1 MDHNDVLVFGIFDP
15 DGKQE
20 AFCYTHNAPTNLW
33 IGALCDDGSRM
44 AVEFMTYLINGLL
57 EDDCFEE
64 GDFFMVRNQDGVPLT
79 ATVGAEV
86 AARSVDAFQAL
97 TDTVRKVSV
106 HVGE

>member
-1 MDHNDVLVFGIFDP
+1 MDHHEVLVFGIFDP

-20 AFCYTHNAPTNLW
+20 SFCYTHNAPTNLW

-44 AVEFMTYLINGLL
+44 HVDFMTYILNGLM
-57 EDDCFEE
+57 EDDAFNE
-64 GDFFMVRNQDGVPLT
+64 GDTFVVRNQDGVSLT

>member
-20 AFCYTHNAPTNLW
+20 SFCYTHNAPTNLW
-33 IGALCDDGSRM
+33 IGALCEDGSRM
-44 AVEFMTYLINGLL
+44 HVNFMTHILNELL
-57 EDDCFEE
+57 EADAFEE
-64 GDFFMVRNQDGVPLT
+64 GDFFTLQNQDGVKLT
-79 ATVGAEV
+79 AIVGASV
-86 AARSVDAFQAL
+86 PARSVDAFQSL